1 MTELFGIPMGD
12 ILVVML
18 IAFVVVLGIVAV
30 FAIRSRIFLRLALRS
45 ASRRLGRTALIVAGL
60 MLGTT
65 IITAAFSTGDTMSYT
80 IRSEVVDALGN
91 IDEVVSRQG
100 AELGAT
106 IFVDNVGDVEYFD
119 ESLFEFVDEAASES
133 EDIDGLTPAII
144 EIVGVQDLT
153 SAQTEPRV
161 TIFAA
166 DPARMA
172 GFGDIRDSDSGE
184 VLTLADLAPG
194 EIYLNAEG
202 ADELRAST
210 GDEVAIFAAGGAA
223 SATVKAVVEYDGAG
237 TTESAVLM
245 PLAEAQKAL
254 NQEGMIKH
262 VLVSN
267 RGGDLSGMNLTDA
280 VIEHLEPTLS
290 PLNLEADPT
299 KQDSVDLADETGAAF
314 LSVFITFGSFS
325 VIAGMLLI
333 FLIFVMLAQERKGEM
348 GVTRAVGA
356 QRGHLA
362 QAFAFEGVA
371 YDLLAAL
378 FGGAAGV
385 AIAFGMVIV
394 LAQALG
400 DIAEIRHTI
409 VPRSIVIAYIIGML
423 VTFIVVT
430 ISAWRVSALNIVRAI
445 RDLPD
450 PIRRRSEGRG
460 WIFGIIAIIL
470 GILLAYVGADSK
482 TAAPLSLGVSMVI
495 IGSVPVLLRVGLPDR
510 AAYTVPG
517 LILVIYWLLP
527 FDTFIS
533 ELSMDF
539 TIFILSGIFVVTG
552 ATWIVMYNSDI
563 LIARSAAFFS
573 RLRGLAPALKTA
585 VAYPLTSKFRT
596 GVTLA
601 MFTLVVFT
609 MVVMSIT
616 ITSFG
621 NAFDN
626 EESFGGGYD
635 IRATAVASNPIL
647 DPQAAV
653 AEAPGLN
660 PADFH
665 SVALQSSISVRA
677 RQVGFEETKEF
688 EDYAV
693 LGFDDSF
700 LANTTYGLAARAS
713 GYDSDR
719 AVWDAIRD
727 EPGLAIVSQDAV
739 PRRQNWGFSA
749 GLPDFRLEGFYIED
763 QGFDPVN
770 VRVVDQQTNTNFDVT
785 IIGVLSDAGPFFMTG
800 ITTSQAKLETALLPE
815 RIVPTTLWVDL
826 QPGVDAEDTAEAMES
841 AFLANGLEANSLA
854 EELADA
860 VQLNQTF
867 NYIIQGFM
875 SLGLIVGVVA
885 IGVISARSV
894 VERRQQIGVLR
905 SIGFQK
911 STVQLSFLLES
922 SLVAIIGI
930 FVGTVLGLIVAYDV
944 IDQAAATGSWAN
956 LKYTV
961 PFRDLAIIFT
971 LVYLA
976 ALLAS
981 WFPARQAARVYP
993 AEALRYE

>member
-1 MTELFGIPMGD
+1 MTELFGIPMSD
-12 ILVVML
+12 ILIANL
-18 IAFVVVLGIVAV
+18 IAFAIILGIVAV
-30 FAIRSRIFLRLALRS
+30 FAVRSRVFLRLALRS
-45 ASRRLGRTALIVAGL
+45 AGRRIGRTALIVAGL

-65 IITAAFSTGDTMSYT
+65 IITAAFSTGDTMSHT
-80 IRSEVVDALGN
+80 IRSEVLDALGN
-91 IDEVVSRQG
+91 VDEVISREG

-106 IFVDNVGDVEYFD
+106 IFVENAGDIQYFD
-119 ESLFEFVDEAASES
+119 EALYPRIENAAAES
-133 EDIDGLTPAII
+133 EHIDGITPAII
-144 EIVGVQDLT
+144 ETVGVQDLT

-166 DPARMA
+166 DPQRMT
-172 GFGDIRDSDSGE
+172 GFGTIRDNATGDPVE
-184 VLTLADLAPG
+184 LAALAPG
-194 EIYLNAEG
+194 EVYVNVEG
-202 ADELRAST
+202 ADELRASQ
-210 GDEVAIFAAGGAA
+210 GDDLVIYAAGGATPV
-223 SATVKAVVEYDGAG
+223 TVRAIVEYKGAG

-245 PLAEAQKAL
+245 PLQSAQKVL
-254 NQEGMIKH
+254 GVEGQIKH
-262 VLVSN
+262 ILVSN
-267 RGGDLSGMNLTDA
+267 NGGDLSGMSLTEEVVA
-280 VIEHLEPTLS
+280 ELTPVLAPIG
-290 PLNLEADPT
+290 LEADPT

-314 LSVFITFGSFS
+314 LSIFITFGSFS

-348 GVTRAVGA
+348 GVARAVGA

-362 QAFAFEGVA
+362 QAFIFEGVA
-371 YDLLAAL
+371 YDILAAL
-378 FGGAAGV
+378 VGAAAGV
-385 AIAFGMVIV
+385 AIAFGMVII
-394 LAQALG
+394 LSNALG
-400 DIAEIRHTI
+400 DIADIRHTI
-409 VPRSIVIAYIIGML
+409 VPRSIVVAYIIGML
-423 VTFIVVT
+423 VTFVVVT

-450 PIRRRSEGRG
+450 PVRRRGDGRG
-460 WIFGIIAIIL
+460 WIFGVIAIVL
-470 GILLAYVGADSK
+470 GALLAYSGADGK
-482 TAAPLSLGVSMVI
+482 TAAPLYLGVSMVI
-495 IGSVPVLLRVGLPDR
+495 VGSVAVLRRAGVPDR
-510 AAYTVPG
+510 AAYTIPG
-517 LILVIYWLLP
+517 IVLVIYWLLP

-533 ELSMDF
+533 DLSMDF

-563 LIARSAAFFS
+563 LIARSTAVLS

-596 GVTLA
+596 GLTLA

-621 NAFDN
+621 DAFDD

-635 IRATAVASNPIL
+635 IRANAVQSNPIL
-647 DPQAAV
+647 DPEQAINA
-653 AEAPGLN
+653 APSLN
-660 PADFH
+660 AADFEA
-665 SVALQSSISVRA
+665 VALQSSISITA
-677 RQVGFEETKEF
+677 RQEGFPDKEF
-688 EDYAV
+688 ENYAV

-700 LANTTYGLAARAS
+700 LTDNTYRLATRAV
-713 GYDSDR
+713 GYESDR
-719 AVWDAIRD
+719 AVWDAVRD
-727 EPGLAIVSQDAV
+727 NPGFAIVSQDAV
-739 PRRQNWGFSA
+739 QRRQNWGFTA

-763 QGFDPVN
+763 ETFQPVKVN
-770 VRVVDQQTNTNFDVT
+770 VRDTQTSTVFEVT
-785 IIGVLSDAGPFFMTG
+785 VIGVLSDAGPFFLTG
-800 ITTSQAKLETALLPE
+800 ITTSQTTLAGSLLPG
-815 RIVPTTLWVDL
+815 RITPTVLWIRTA
-826 QPGVDAEDTAEAMES
+826 PGVDNEATAETLES
-841 AFLANGLEANSLA
+841 AFLQNGLEAASLA
-854 EELADA
+854 DELADA
-860 VQLNQTF
+860 VELNQTF

-911 STVQLSFLLES
+911 TTVQLSFLIES
-922 SLVAIIGI
+922 SLVALMGI
-930 FVGTVLGLIVAYDV
+930 LVGTILGLIVAYDV

-981 WFPARQAARVYP
+981 WFPARQASRVYP